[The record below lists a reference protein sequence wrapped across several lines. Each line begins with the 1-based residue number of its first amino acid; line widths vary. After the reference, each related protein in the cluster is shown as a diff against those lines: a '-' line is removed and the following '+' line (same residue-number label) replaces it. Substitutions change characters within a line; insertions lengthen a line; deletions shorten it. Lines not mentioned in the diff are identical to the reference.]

1 MAKIKVKTLILRK
14 ARQKRRPLVL
24 VEKISMIVL
33 SLFLVV
39 CVSMFYLLSSVIRD
53 PNGMA
58 FTKDG
63 LTTLQNSRIFDGN
76 GDLVYEFGEEIR
88 EDVSYDDIPQV
99 VVDALLS
106 IEDSRFFVHTGFDLS
121 RFVAAALN
129 NLRSGSLSQG
139 GSTLTMQM
147 IDNAF
152 TSTQQEQII
161 AQQGYISK
169 VGQIKLKIQEIYLSL
184 VAEKSVSKEAIFEY
198 YVNRVWFGSGG
209 NTRGIQKAAQY
220 FFNKDVTELNLTE
233 AAFLAGAVN
242 APNEYNPMLNLTDD
256 YQDHLV
262 SGENRRNVT
271 LDLMLSHGYITKTEH
286 DLAVNTKLSYSLE
299 YSKTKASEDP
309 NEAYIAQV
317 VEEVEQLTGQ
327 DPSVIPMDIYTALNT
342 KVQTKCNDICEGTIV
357 DYPDKYF
364 DVGFAIL
371 DNTNGEIIA
380 VGPGRTY
387 HTDAVKIDASTDR
400 KQPGSSM
407 KPILAYSSTFDLLG
421 WSTEHEVVDEKK
433 DYWKNGTYVNNS
445 DGEYNHEMS
454 LAYALGVSKNTT
466 AAQAMLDLIDE
477 MGVDYWIEFLQKCGY
492 DEDVCQGFNEQYS
505 IGGSD
510 MWASPIQQAS
520 AYTMFAN
527 EGNRVDAHRVRKV
540 IRRSDGEETV
550 SNPQTHKI
558 ISAGAAYMMSYLLYK
573 VVNNGYY
580 NYSMRLKDTYPVY
593 GKSGTSDWGDFGAE
607 YGIPEGAIRD
617 MWSIGYTNKYTIAC
631 WSGYSKEGISR
642 GLYIPTDDTKQYA
655 VAFDIV
661 NYLLD
666 YCKKF
671 ADYDYVPIS
680 DEVTEYEK
688 GWIKKEFYEDGD
700 TTNYTNGSEDED
712 KEEEDEE
719 EEQEERESAD
729 DLVEAEEIEEEEEEE
744 E

>member
-1 MAKIKVKTLILRK
+1 MAKIKIKSLILKR
-14 ARQKRRPLVL
+14 ARQKTRPLVL
-24 VEKISMIVL
+24 VEKVSMIVL
-33 SLFLVV
+33 SLFLVA
-39 CVSMFYLLSSVIRD
+39 CMTMFYLLSSVIRD

-63 LTTLQNSRIFDGN
+63 LTTMQNSRIFDSDLN
-76 GDLVYEFGEEIR
+76 LVYEFGEEIR
-88 EDVSYDDIPQV
+88 QDVTYDEIPQV

-121 RFVAAALN
+121 RFVAAAMS
-129 NLRSGSLSQG
+129 NLRSGTLSQG

-152 TSTQQEQII
+152 TSKQQEQIVS
-161 AQQGYISK
+161 QHGYISK
-169 VGQIKLKIQEIYLSL
+169 MRQIKLKIQEIYLSL
-184 VAEKSVSKEAIFEY
+184 VAEKNVSKEAIFEY

-220 FFNKDVTELNLTE
+220 FFNKNVSELNLTE

-242 APNEYNPMLNLTDD
+242 APNEYNPMLNLTDE

-262 SGENRRNVT
+262 SGQRRRNVT
-271 LDLMLSHGYITKTEH
+271 LDLMLSHGYITKLEH
-286 DLAVNTKLSYSLE
+286 DLAVNTKLSYALE
-299 YSKTKASEDP
+299 YSKIKANEDP

-317 VEEVEQLTGQ
+317 VEEVEHLTGQ
-327 DPSVIPMDIYTALNT
+327 DPSIIPMDIYTALNS
-342 KVQTKCNDICEGTIV
+342 KVQSKANDICEGVIV

-364 DVGFAIL
+364 DVGFAVL
-371 DNTNGEIIA
+371 DNATGEIIA

-477 MGVDYWIEFLQKCGY
+477 MGTDYWIEFLQKCGY

-520 AYTMFAN
+520 AYSMFAN
-527 EGNRVDAHRVRKV
+527 EGNRIEAHRVRKV
-540 IRRSDGEETV
+540 VRRSDGEETLN
-550 SNPQTHKI
+550 SPQTYKI
-558 ISAGAAYMMSYLLYK
+558 LSSGAAYMMSYLLYK

-580 NYSMRLKDTYPVY
+580 NLSMRLKDTYPVY
-593 GKSGTSDWGDFGAE
+593 GKSGTSDWGVFGEE
-607 YGIPEGAIRD
+607 YGIPKGAIRD
-617 MWSIGYTNKYTIAC
+617 MWSIGYTNAFTIAC
-631 WSGYSKEGISR
+631 WSGYSKDGISR
-642 GLYIPTDDTKQYA
+642 GLYIPTEDSRNYA

-671 ADYDYVPIS
+671 ADYDYVHIS
-680 DEVTEYEK
+680 DEVREYER
-688 GWIKKEFYEDGD
+688 GWIKKEFYEFGD
-700 TTNYTNGSEDED
+700 TTNYINGTRDEDEEDED
-712 KEEEDEE
+712 KEEEEEAEEREAVDDMEEDEE
-719 EEQEERESAD
+719 EE
-729 DLVEAEEIEEEEEEE
+729 
-744 E
+744 